1 MPRGA
6 LADLGVEIIK
16 LACSLQTSP
25 PTDAELLRQR
35 CDALLADFTSKALH
49 AGYATEHVEQGK
61 YAFVAL
67 IDERVLSLPGP
78 VSEVWLSNPLQ
89 MRHFESFAAG
99 DEFFSRL
106 GQYRHPNQPA
116 RADVLEVFHVC
127 LALGFKGRYADDK
140 AASQRRLLM
149 DQIAAEVLGAR
160 GGDLSSLSPN
170 WKPVGTPPPQRSAWR
185 LFGLPVWIVPL
196 FMCLCLV
203 LAWVVGNVLVRQ
215 SVERFTAD
223 LQAQSAR

>member
-1 MPRGA
+1 MPKGV

-16 LACSLQTSP
+16 LTCSLQTSP

-49 AGYATEHVEQGK
+49 AGYGTEHVEQGK

-67 IDERVLSLPGP
+67 IDERVLSLAGP

-99 DEFFSRL
+99 DEFFTRL
-106 GQYRHPNQPA
+106 AQYRHPNQPA

-149 DQIAAEVLGAR
+149 DQIAAEILGAR
-160 GGDLSSLSPN
+160 GGDLTSLSPA
-170 WKPVGTPPPQRSAWR
+170 WKPTGTPPPQHSSWR
-185 LFGLPVWIVPL
+185 LLGMPAWVVPVIMLL
-196 FMCLCLV
+196 FVV

-215 SVERFTAD
+215 SVERFTTE
-223 LQAQSAR
+223 LQSQTAR